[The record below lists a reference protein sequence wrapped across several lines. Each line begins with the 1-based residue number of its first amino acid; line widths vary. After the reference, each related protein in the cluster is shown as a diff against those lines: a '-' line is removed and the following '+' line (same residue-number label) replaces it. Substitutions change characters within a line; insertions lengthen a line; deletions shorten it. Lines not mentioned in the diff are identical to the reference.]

1 MQSPKSGNSR
11 ADQVKQGTN
20 GFRFHRVPK
29 KTSLHSPLAFILP
42 LGKPPPLP
50 MGAALQTFLARFL
63 STASLWGICAGI
75 FYYAYEPGLW
85 SLVCLLILR
94 GLSEFYAMLTAE
106 NIAHFKRTG
115 TLLGGALILGSFF
128 CGALYGSDTAFIFES
143 AALLLSL
150 LLVFTRQ
157 IFHRNPE
164 TLPIAAI
171 GYTILGLVYIPYLG
185 ANTVNLIYL
194 TPKTTDGHLTG
205 HFYLLYLAAVT
216 KMSDCG
222 AYVTGSLIGKHPM
235 IPRISPKKT
244 WEGFFGALGHS
255 LLTSVILVRV
265 FPNQLSLIGSSAN
278 AAFLG
283 VALGF
288 AAVLGDLAESLVKRS
303 THTKDSGHFLPG
315 IGGAL
320 DLIDSLLFTAP
331 LLYLYLRYLPGF

>member
-1 MQSPKSGNSR
+1 
-11 ADQVKQGTN
+11 
-20 GFRFHRVPK
+20 
-29 KTSLHSPLAFILP
+29 
-42 LGKPPPLP
+42 

-63 STASLWGICAGI
+63 STASLWGICAGV
-75 FYYAYEPGLW
+75 FYFAYEPGLW
-85 SLVCLLILR
+85 LLIVGLVMC
-94 GLSEFYAMLTAE
+94 GLSEFYAMLTSDQV
-106 NIAHFKRTG
+106 AHFKRTG
-115 TLLGGALILGSFF
+115 LLLGAVLIVGAFVAGTTR
-128 CGALYGSDTAFIFES
+128 GSDQAFVFES
-143 AALLLSL
+143 SALLLSTL
-150 LLVFTRQ
+150 WVFSRQ

-171 GYTILGLVYIPYLG
+171 GYTLLGLVYIPYLA

-194 TPKTTDGHLTG
+194 TPRTEDGHLTG

-222 AYVTGSLIGKHPM
+222 AYITGSLIGKHPM

-255 LLTSVILVRV
+255 LLTSVILVRL
-265 FPNQLSLIGSSAN
+265 FPNQLALIGSNTS

-283 VALGF
+283 LSLGF

-331 LLYLYLRYLPGF
+331 LLFLYLRYIPGF